1 MPYESTH
8 ISNNHIPILLSYNV
22 QHLNKLLY
30 QIMVD
35 TSSKY
40 KKEQFNFPLRE
51 NFFCTSPAPP
61 PPDKFSNGQSLTSC
75 RLQCVLLLCE
85 SPL

>member
-61 PPDKFSNGQSLTSC
+61 PPISFLM
-75 RLQCVLLLCE
+75 V
-85 SPL
+85 SP